1 MHDTLGSVF
10 NTTMEAGRGGGNPSA
25 LKLLLTL
32 IMDQA
37 GSFLLTCVLWVKLQ
51 AEVTKLQITCV
62 VHSRIMLVAL
72 SVLTFLQMA
81 QPPLFKKVVTSPDHQ
96 TLRTAYCLCRCF
108 CFDT

>member
-10 NTTMEAGRGGGNPSA
+10 NTTMEAVGGNHSA
-25 LKLLLTL
+25 LNQLLTL

-37 GSFLLTCVLWVKLQ
+37 GPFLLTCVLWVKLQ
-51 AEVTKLQITCV
+51 AEVTKLQITRV

-81 QPPLFKKVVTSPDHQ
+81 QPLLFKTQ
-96 TLRTAYCLCRCF
+96 R
-108 CFDT
+108 